1 MIKDCDLLEIILYD
15 ATIKNLILIMLEN
28 ICKK

>member
-15 ATIKNLILIMLEN
+15 VTIKNVILIMLEN

>member
-15 ATIKNLILIMLEN
+15 ARIKNLILIMLEN